1 MKSFKV
7 LLFVL
12 FCSFIL
18 SSGKTFSQVTPQDSM
33 ALVDFFNSTKGQLW
47 LNHTNWLT
55 DKPVSL
61 WYGVKVRDNRVE
73 KISFDMGNNLQDS
86 IPPSIGKLTALKELS
101 LNYNYI
107 TSIPREIGS
116 LKLLEKISMRNNQL
130 KGVPSEITALKSLQV
145 LDLSGNYIS
154 SLPDSLGSLEGLR
167 FLTLENNKLS
177 EVPSSLGNL
186 KHLDA
191 LVIAGNLLHA
201 IPSFISKIN
210 SLRVLQTGVNPITAI
225 PSEIAHM
232 DSLRELW
239 VNGCILSGLTPEIGN
254 MKSLRKLELQGNF
267 LSLLPAEIDS
277 LKYLEE
283 LNLDNNSFSVLPFE
297 IGGIGSLKVLS
308 VRNNALETV
317 PASIGQLKNLTELW
331 LQHNYIVSIP
341 KEMGSLASLTN
352 LYLNNNLCDT
362 VPKELGNLK
371 NLVYL
376 SLDQNK
382 IKGTLPSALGKM
394 GNLKYLYLEA
404 NELDS
409 LPDFSGDTSL
419 VILTAYDNRLT
430 FEDIEPV
437 LKFHHISFYYGPQD
451 SIGKY
456 TDTIIHPG
464 EVMKLSVNV
473 GGTANRYQ
481 WFKNGAIIAGANSDT
496 YTLNARDSLSS
507 GSYNCM
513 ITNDNVKDL
522 TIYSRLV
529 NITIG
534 EMTGVAENVEVPKV
548 FELHQNYPNPFN
560 PSTRIS
566 YDIPKESRVLLKIYS
581 ADGREVATLVDEIQQ
596 PGKRTVLWNGRN
608 SRGSQ
613 VSSGMYFY
621 KLQAGGEIKTRK
633 MILLK

>member
-12 FCSFIL
+12 FCSFNLI
-18 SSGKTFSQVTPQDSM
+18 SGKIYSQVTPQDSM
-33 ALVDFFNSTKGQLW
+33 ALVDFFNSTKGQSW
-47 LNHTNWLT
+47 LIRTNWLT

-61 WYGVKVRDNRVE
+61 WYGVKVRGNRVE

-86 IPPSIGKLTALKELS
+86 IPPSIGNLTALKELS

-107 TSIPREIGS
+107 TSIPREIGA
-116 LKLLEKISMRNNQL
+116 LKLLEKLSMRNNQL
-130 KGVPSEITALKSLQV
+130 EKVPPEITALKSLSL
-145 LDLSGNYIS
+145 LDLSGNYIE

-167 FLTLENNKLS
+167 LLRLENNKLS
-177 EVPSSLGNL
+177 EVPSSLGTL
-186 KHLDA
+186 KHLDT
-191 LVIAGNLLHA
+191 LVIAGNMLHA
-201 IPSFISKIN
+201 IPSFISNIR

-225 PSEIAHM
+225 PAEIAHM

-267 LSLLPAEIDS
+267 LSLLPSEIDS

-283 LNLDNNSFSVLPFE
+283 LNLDNNSFSLLPEE
-297 IGGIGSLKVLS
+297 IGAIGSLKVLS

-317 PASIGQLKNLTELW
+317 PNSIGQLRNLRELR

-341 KEMGSLASLTN
+341 REIGNLTSLTN

-362 VPKELGNLK
+362 IPKELGNLQ

-382 IKGTLPSALGKM
+382 IKGTIPSALGRM

-419 VILTAYDNRLT
+419 VTLTVYDNKLT

-437 LKFHHISFYYGPQD
+437 LKFHQISFYYGPQD
-451 SIGKY
+451 SVGKY
-456 TDTIIHPG
+456 TDTMIHPG
-464 EVMKLSVNV
+464 EIIKLSVKV

-481 WFKNGAIIAGANSDT
+481 WIKNGVLITGANSEV
-496 YTLNARDSLSS
+496 YTLNSKDSLSS

-522 TIYSRLV
+522 TIYSRVV

-534 EMTGVAENVEVPKV
+534 AMTGVAENIEVPKV
-548 FELHQNYPNPFN
+548 FELNQNYPNPFN

-566 YDIPKESRVLLKIYS
+566 YDIPKEDRVVLKIYS
-581 ADGREVATLVDEIQQ
+581 AEGREVATLVDEIQG
-596 PGKRTVLWNGRN
+596 PGKRTVVWNGRD
-608 SRGSQ
+608 SRGGQ